1 MSGQHRSRKLPLVGQ
16 TQRWM
21 GGHEEKEVLQASWLM
36 MLDWG
41 QNAPFTGD
49 RAKGSML
56 LTTGVR
62 QNIRFFDVPD
72 TQITINL
79 SMGA

>member
-21 GGHEEKEVLQASWLM
+21 GGHEEKEVL
-36 MLDWG
+36 LDWG